1 MADITNI
8 RWIYTK
14 GFLFLFAGIL
24 AAGLLLFECPTFKT
38 GGLLALCVW
47 CFTRFYYFVFYVI
60 QHYVDDEYRFAG
72 LWSFA
77 RYMMGAR
84 RRGRSWSDHD

>member
-14 GFLFLFAGIL
+14 GFLFLLGGVLGAV
-24 AAGLLLFECPTFKT
+24 LLLFESPTVKT
-38 GGLLALCVW
+38 GGLLAICVW
-47 CFTRFYYFVFYVI
+47 CFVRFYYFAFYVI

-77 RYMMGAR
+77 RYMIGAR
-84 RRGRSWSDHD
+84 RQRRLWSDHE